1 MNYVKDEF
9 RYLSV
14 APRDCQWGL
23 YVTAAGAQLVPA
35 NAQFRSKGHSP
46 AHDYLWQQGR
56 KLHEYA
62 IVYVVRGQIE
72 FETKSVSRAIV
83 GTGTAILLFPEIWH
97 RYRPVEKIGCDSF
110 WVTFQGDYADR
121 LCEQGFLSPLE
132 PLLETG
138 MDELVLRPF
147 TRLMDRT
154 RSQPFGFQPLIA
166 ADLLA
171 IIAGMIAAVQRR
183 QTSSH
188 IQKVVCQAKAAMEAA
203 DELPSIEDLVQASGL
218 GRSRFFEVFKEC
230 TGVTPYQ
237 YHLQLR
243 MNRARELLR
252 GSGMSV
258 KEVAAVLRFNSV
270 YQFSRIFTKK
280 TGMSPSRYRR
290 LILAG
295 NPL

>member
-1 MNYVKDEF
+1 MNYIKDEF

-23 YVTAAGAQLVPA
+23 YVTAAGAQFVPA
-35 NAQFRSKGHSP
+35 NAGFRSKGHSP

-56 KLHEYA
+56 KLQEYA
-62 IVYVVRGQIE
+62 IVYVIQGQIE
-72 FETKSVSRAIV
+72 FETESIGRTFVDA
-83 GTGTAILLFPEIWH
+83 GTAILLFPEIWH
-97 RYRPVEKIGCDSF
+97 RYRPVEQIGCNSY

-121 LCEQGFLSPLE
+121 LCRQGFLSPGT
-132 PLLETG
+132 PLLATG

-147 TRLMDRT
+147 TSLLDRT
-154 RSQPFGFQPLIA
+154 RSQPFGFQPLLA

-171 IIAGMIAAVQRR
+171 IIAGMIAAVQQR

-188 IQKVVCQAKAAMEAA
+188 IQKAVDEAKAAMEAA
-203 DELPSIEDLVQASGL
+203 DSLPSIEDIVQASGL
-218 GRSRFFEVFKEC
+218 GRSRFFQVFKEC

-252 GSGMSV
+252 GSAMSV
-258 KEVAAVLRFNSV
+258 KEVAAVLKFNSV
-270 YQFSRIFTKK
+270 YQFSRIFSQK
-280 TGMSPSRYRR
+280 TGMSPSQYRR

-295 NPL
+295 NPV